1 MICIMIMK
9 EAARMSSLFRSLN
22 KDEKEKENLRKI
34 SPARPG
40 RQSRPKTAPAKSK
53 KVSLLFLTE
62 KNLITFFLL
71 QNLCSFFRGAQQP
84 VGQTPPRHPPSQ
96 RKRTRP
102 PQVDQLLQ
110 LS

>member
-1 MICIMIMK
+1 MIMK

-22 KDEKEKENLRKI
+22 KNEKEKENLRKI

-62 KNLITFFLL
+62 NNFDYVFFFKICAPFLGEL
-71 QNLCSFFRGAQQP
+71 S
-84 VGQTPPRHPPSQ
+84 SQ
-96 RKRTRP
+96 SARLRRAI
-102 PQVDQLLQ
+102 PQAREREPGPLR
-110 LS
+110 

>member
-22 KDEKEKENLRKI
+22 KNEKEKENLRKI

-62 KNLITFFLL
+62 NNF
-71 QNLCSFFRGAQQP
+71 
-84 VGQTPPRHPPSQ
+84 
-96 RKRTRP
+96 
-102 PQVDQLLQ
+102 D
-110 LS
+110 

>member
-22 KDEKEKENLRKI
+22 KNEKEKENLRKI

-62 KNLITFFLL
+62 NNFDYVFFFKICAPFLGEL
-71 QNLCSFFRGAQQP
+71 S
-84 VGQTPPRHPPSQ
+84 SQ
-96 RKRTRP
+96 SARLRRAI
-102 PQVDQLLQ
+102 PQAREREPGPLR
-110 LS
+110 

>member
-1 MICIMIMK
+1 MIMK

-62 KNLITFFLL
+62 N
-71 QNLCSFFRGAQQP
+71 N
-84 VGQTPPRHPPSQ
+84 
-96 RKRTRP
+96 
-102 PQVDQLLQ
+102 VD
-110 LS
+110 

>member
-1 MICIMIMK
+1 MIMK

-62 KNLITFFLL
+62 NNFDYVFFFKICAPFLGEL
-71 QNLCSFFRGAQQP
+71 S
-84 VGQTPPRHPPSQ
+84 SQ
-96 RKRTRP
+96 SARLRRAI
-102 PQVDQLLQ
+102 PQAREREPGPLR
-110 LS
+110 